1 MTEKLVRLSKWSLD
15 VNPKALFIFQA
26 IKSTQ
31 SRNLPHHQTAP
42 LFTPPRFATVRPRNL
57 PHFLQER
64 TGNEGGGEVTDAF
77 DFQGYALLAGHAD
90 DAADKAFKFALLDA
104 HLVVALEMA
113 TRNGEGHDMGIGGDG
128 GTNDVLHDVFRKND
142 GRTEARLALGLLCL
156 VEIIADVS
164 GRWGWRLDDGMR
176 LYARHTC
183 KNQIG
188 EERLLDALLLPQYD
202 SLHILHRHISGYVF
216 SF

>member
-1 MTEKLVRLSKWSLD
+1 MMPLSS
-15 VNPKALFIFQA
+15 NPG
-26 IKSTQ
+26 T
-31 SRNLPHHQTAP
+31 
-42 LFTPPRFATVRPRNL
+42 L
-57 PHFLQER
+57 PHFLQKC

-216 SF
+216 GF